1 MFGTIYEILFY
12 AIPAALIIL
21 FLVVR
26 NRYKSAKKQNEQVPG
41 TFSDEEIKR
50 RKIVMIIVGVI
61 GGAII
66 TVVVGFTALLFLAV
80 AFM

>member
-1 MFGTIYEILFY
+1 MFGSIYEILFY

-26 NRYKSAKKQNEQVPG
+26 NRYKSAKKQNEAFPG
-41 TFSDEEIKR
+41 TDSDEEIKR

>member
-1 MFGTIYEILFY
+1 MFGSIYEILFY

-26 NRYKSAKKQNEQVPG
+26 DRYKSAKKQNEAFPG

-50 RKIVMIIVGVI
+50 RKVAMIIVTVI
-61 GGAII
+61 GGSII